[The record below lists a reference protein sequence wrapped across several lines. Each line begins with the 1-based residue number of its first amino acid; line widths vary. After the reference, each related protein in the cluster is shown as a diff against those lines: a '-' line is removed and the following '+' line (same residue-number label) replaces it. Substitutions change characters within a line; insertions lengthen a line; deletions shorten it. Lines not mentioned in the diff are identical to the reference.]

1 MPAYILTGTPSS
13 GKTAILLQLER
24 DGWDVVAEAAT
35 DVIALGHALGAPE
48 PWPDFAERIVSLQR
62 MRQAAARKNAQKNA
76 RGTVYLDRSPVC
88 TLALCR
94 YAELPIPPLVHEEVA
109 RMVADPWYA
118 KTVFFVRNQG
128 FVQATAARR
137 ISFEQSLVFEEV
149 HERTYREYGF
159 ELVDIGPGP
168 LPRRVAEVSRRSG
181 LG

>member
-24 DGWDVVAEAAT
+24 DGCDVVAEAAT
-35 DVIALGHALGAPE
+35 DVIALGHALGRPE
-48 PWPDFAERIVSLQR
+48 PWRDFPEQIVNLQR
-62 MRQAAARKNAQKNA
+62 ARQAAARRNA
-76 RGTVYLDRSPVC
+76 RGVVYLDRSPVC

-94 YAELPIPPLVHEEVA
+94 YADLPIPPQVHEEVA
-109 RMVADPWYA
+109 RMTADPWFA

-137 ISFEQSLVFEEV
+137 ISFEHSLVFEEI

-159 ELVDIGPGP
+159 ELVDIRPGP
-168 LPRRVAEVSRRSG
+168 LLDRVAAVSRRSG